1 MENGRNPASIV
12 KPGRISDFTDP
23 EVWRCARQLR
33 AAVYRFTRR
42 YPKDETFGLTSQSR
56 RAAISA
62 TANIAEGF
70 GRYSYQ
76 ENIQFLRQS
85 RASVYELRDHFTTA
99 LDAGY
104 LSNEEFSGL
113 NRQAVSVVK
122 LLNGYIRATK
132 TRKDSSKEVA
142 AT

>member
-1 MENGRNPASIV
+1 M
-12 KPGRISDFTDP
+12 
-23 EVWRCARQLR
+23 
-33 AAVYRFTRR
+33 
-42 YPKDETFGLTSQSR
+42 
-56 RAAISA
+56 

-76 ENIQFLRQS
+76 ENIQFCRHS

-104 LSNEEFSGL
+104 ISKEEYAELNE
-113 NRQAVSVVK
+113 QAVAVIR

-132 TRKDSSKEVA
+132 VRRDA
-142 AT
+142 

>member
-1 MENGRNPASIV
+1 M
-12 KPGRISDFTDP
+12 
-23 EVWRCARQLR
+23 
-33 AAVYRFTRR
+33 
-42 YPKDETFGLTSQSR
+42 R

-76 ENIQFLRQS
+76 ENIQFCRQS

-104 LSNEEFSGL
+104 IPEEEFARL
-113 NRQAVSVVK
+113 EKRAMSVIK
-122 LLNGYIRATK
+122 LLNGYLRATK
-132 TRKDSSKEVA
+132 NRKEVTRGRA
-142 AT
+142 

>member
-1 MENGRNPASIV
+1 MENGLKTGIQGGP
-12 KPGRISDFTDP
+12 KRIRDFTDL
-23 EVWRCARQLR
+23 ETWRFARQVR
-33 AAVYRFTRR
+33 AEVYRICRR
-42 YPKDETFGLTSQSR
+42 FPKDETYGLSSQIR
-56 RAAISA
+56 RAAVSV

-76 ENIQFLRQS
+76 ENIQFCRQS

-104 LSNEEFSGL
+104 ISKEEFAGL
-113 NRQAVSVVK
+113 DAQAVSAIK

-132 TRKDSSKEVA
+132 NRKEALERK
-142 AT
+142 T